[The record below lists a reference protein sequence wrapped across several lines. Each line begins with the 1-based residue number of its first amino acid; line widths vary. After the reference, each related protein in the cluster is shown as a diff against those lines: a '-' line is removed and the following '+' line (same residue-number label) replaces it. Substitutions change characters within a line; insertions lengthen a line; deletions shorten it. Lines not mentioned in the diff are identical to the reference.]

1 MTITPEELAYIAGF
15 IDGEGCLH
23 IGKCRR
29 THPHKTTEYHAKI
42 LITNTCPDV
51 LVWIQSLFGGYLH
64 KTVDRGTGRRD
75 CYNLHLSRAAA
86 EELIDQVYPY
96 LRMKA
101 GQANCL
107 RLFWALRKKFA
118 YPKHPGVNGSRPS
131 SKEYLDLQEACYR
144 QNKALNKRG
153 VDAEAANERS

>member
-1 MTITPEELAYIAGF
+1 MSQDPSAQDHGISCEDPNYEYLP
-15 IDGEGCLH
+15 
-23 IGKCRR
+23 RR
-29 THPHKTTEYHAKI
+29 SG
-42 LITNTCPDV
+42 V
-51 LVWIQSLFGGYLH
+51 IQSLFGGYLH

-118 YPKHPGVNGSRPS
+118 YPKHPGLNGSRPS

-153 VDAEAANERS
+153 VDAEAANERN